1 MYNGKRNGQDGGCI
15 DLGHG
20 NTVYRF
26 TFGKLQ
32 GNPSLRIR
40 KLVLQ
45 HKSAR
50 NTCVRRLRRFDD
62 GGVLFNLA
70 ADEKEAWNI
79 NEMHTVFGM
88 PAGATS
94 LGRLEEG
101 TRRTR
106 NVVRS
111 STRKVELVRVH
122 EMQINYL
129 VLRALYKK
137 YAEESPYEV
146 RAQEIYQQL
155 RKNVI
160 DNVFKEYERTGY
172 VWVGIAESSFHRLD
186 VACDF
191 KRVYV
196 HAPGSASD
204 AMLDPGPEADTVHMF
219 RMQERVRARGIRK

>member
-1 MYNGKRNGQDGGCI
+1 
-15 DLGHG
+15 
-20 NTVYRF
+20 
-26 TFGKLQ
+26 
-32 GNPSLRIR
+32 
-40 KLVLQ
+40 
-45 HKSAR
+45 
-50 NTCVRRLRRFDD
+50 
-62 GGVLFNLA
+62 
-70 ADEKEAWNI
+70 
-79 NEMHTVFGM
+79 
-88 PAGATS
+88 
-94 LGRLEEG
+94 
-101 TRRTR
+101 
-106 NVVRS
+106 
-111 STRKVELVRVH
+111 
-122 EMQINYL
+122 MQINYL

-191 KRVYV
+191 NSCGDILVVDCTIRYIFARRVCV